1 MEVES
6 ASQAVKG
13 FLRRIGVDDDACW
26 RTEAAVREA
35 VANAIVHGNR
45 EDPGK
50 QVGVAVELGGGRLV
64 VRVHDEGPGWDGKRL
79 ADPRDT
85 TRRLEPRGRG
95 VFLMRHFMD
104 EVVHDRRAGGGTT
117 VTMSTRLQD
126 PARPPRGAYDPE
138 PREAGMTLTSRRHGD
153 ASVFEAVGKI
163 TIGAGAVRLREEVLA
178 ALEGGARNVVID
190 MGRVTAIDSSGI
202 GALVSA
208 YSATAN
214 GGGRLALCRVPPKV
228 LEILHITQL
237 SGVFELFP
245 GEREAVAELA

>member
-13 FLRRIGVDDDACW
+13 FLRRIGVDDEACW
-26 RTEAAVREA
+26 RTEVAVREA
-35 VANAIVHGNR
+35 VANAIVHGNG
-45 EDPGK
+45 EDPRK

-79 ADPRDT
+79 ADPRDS

-117 VTMSTRLQD
+117 VTMSTRLPD
-126 PARPPRGAYDPE
+126 PTRPPRGAYEPE
-138 PREAGMTLTSRRHGD
+138 PREAGMTLAARQRDDIHVFD
-153 ASVFEAVGKI
+153 AAGKI
-163 TIGAGAVRLREEVLA
+163 TIGAGAVRLREGVLT
-178 ALEGGARNVVID
+178 ALEAGARKLVLD
-190 MGRVTAIDSSGI
+190 MARVTTVDSSGI

-208 YSATAN
+208 YSATADC
-214 GGGRLALCRVPPKV
+214 GGRLALCRLPPKV
-228 LEILHITQL
+228 LEILQVTQL
-237 SGVFELFP
+237 IGVFEVYAS
-245 GEREAVAELA
+245 EREALEGMA